1 MRLAVK
7 GAWVLENLRRL
18 GSGAFYHLA
27 YANTQV
33 HRDLFERLKSR
44 PPSHGRVDIYWIA
57 REGFALHFA
66 VGEVIAIHWFPEF
79 VRVHFMILSVL
90 DGDTVE
96 SIPWESDYMLLP
108 SKPNSEGSAD
118 APDVP

>member
-27 YANTQV
+27 YANQQV
-33 HRDLFERLKSR
+33 QPDLLEKMKRR
-44 PPSHGRVDIYWIA
+44 VPAHGRVHIYWIS
-57 REGFALHFA
+57 REEIAIRFA

-79 VRVHFMILSVL
+79 VRIHFMILSVL
-90 DGDTVE
+90 EGDE
-96 SIPWESDYMLLP
+96 MDDIPWESEYLILP
-108 SKPNSEGSAD
+108 HTAERPR
-118 APDVP
+118 